1 MSQHV
6 ILTFERFKYL
16 KWAGLLC
23 GVSIL
28 AYILHEPPVEPNGG
42 TWLGYTLG
50 TIGALLIVWLLLFGV
65 RKRAYQSNLGTVR
78 GWLSAHVYL
87 GLALALVAT
96 LHAGFEFGWN
106 VHTLAY
112 VLTMAVIASGVWGV
126 VVYARNPSL
135 MSDMLGGR
143 TLQQHGASLRETDAA
158 CRALAKELP
167 VDIQQW
173 VAKVADSP
181 IFESR
186 WQEFS
191 GRNAQCVTAAA
202 IAALSNRPTSGEAPA
217 QRNLVELNTALLR
230 RARMLDHIRSFVR
243 LKRWVEVWLMFHV
256 PLSLGL
262 LASLIAHIVSVFI
275 YW

>member
-6 ILTFERFKYL
+6 ILTYERFKYL
-16 KWAGLLC
+16 KWAASLC
-23 GVSIL
+23 GISIL
-28 AYILHEPPVEPNGG
+28 LYLLHEPPVEPNGG

-50 TIGALLIVWLLLFGV
+50 TIGAGLIVWLLMFGI
-65 RKRAYQSNLGTVR
+65 RKRAYTSNLGTLR

-112 VLTMAVIASGVWGV
+112 VLTISVIASGVWGV

-143 TLQQHGASLRETDAA
+143 TLQQHGQTLREIDAG
-158 CRALAKELP
+158 CRNLAQQMPADVK
-167 VDIQQW
+167 QW
-173 VAKVADSP
+173 VARVTDSP
-181 IFESR
+181 IFASR
-186 WQEFS
+186 WQRFT
-191 GRNAQCVTAAA
+191 GRNPQCVTAAA
-202 IAALSNRPTSGEAPA
+202 TEALANRPGDTQAS
-217 QRNLVELNTALLR
+217 LLELETQLLK
-230 RARMLDHIRSFVR
+230 RARELGRIRDFVR
-243 LKRWVEVWLMFHV
+243 LRSWVQVWLMLHV
-256 PLSLGL
+256 PLSFAL
-262 LASLIAHIVSVFI
+262 LASLTAHIVSVFI